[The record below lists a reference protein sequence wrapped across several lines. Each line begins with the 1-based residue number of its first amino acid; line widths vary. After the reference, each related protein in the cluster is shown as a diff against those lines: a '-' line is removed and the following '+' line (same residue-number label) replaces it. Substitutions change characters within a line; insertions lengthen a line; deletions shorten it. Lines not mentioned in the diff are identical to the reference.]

1 MSKKIMFITLFCFLV
16 LLGFGSVG
24 AVQAEEAE
32 EPRLMPFAPVVT
44 DPLHIST
51 GDAADCPAVVS
62 DTAQY
67 RFTLPVTE
75 DLLAR
80 LNAAVA
86 DGYTPVIAFPIGAS
100 LDVTG
105 NGTAE
110 YDAQIELFIDHVG
123 GERTVIIVVEWFEE
137 ALVSAL
143 NITMKN
149 VLVTSV
155 IDDVMPGDII
165 TIEATARGSASSG
178 GCQSD
183 DQGRVSWGLF
193 SGVNTPDL
201 PVLAL
206 CNSEWVDC

>member
-1 MSKKIMFITLFCFLV
+1 MSKKIMCVTLFCFLV
-16 LLGFGSVG
+16 LLGFGSAG
-24 AVQAEEAE
+24 AVRAEEAR
-32 EPRLMPFAPVVT
+32 EPRFMPFAPVVT
-44 DPLHIST
+44 DPLYIST

-62 DTAQY
+62 DTARY
-67 RFTLPVTE
+67 RFTLLVTE
-75 DLLAR
+75 ELLAE

-86 DGYTPVIAFPIGAS
+86 DGYTPVIAFPIRDG
-100 LDVTG
+100 LDVSG

-110 YDAQIELFIDHVG
+110 YDAQLELFIDYVD
-123 GERTVIIVVEWFEE
+123 GERTAIVVVEWFEE
-137 ALVSAL
+137 ALVSPYS
-143 NITMKN
+143 ITMKN

-183 DQGRVSWGLF
+183 DQALVSWGLF
-193 SGVNTPDL
+193 GGDNTPDL

-206 CNSEWVDC
+206 CNNEWVDC